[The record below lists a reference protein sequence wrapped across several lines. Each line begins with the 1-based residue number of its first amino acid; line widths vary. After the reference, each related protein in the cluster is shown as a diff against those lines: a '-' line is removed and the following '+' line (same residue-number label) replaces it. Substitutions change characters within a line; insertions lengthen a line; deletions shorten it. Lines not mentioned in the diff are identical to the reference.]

1 MNNNEWQTLISIPAD
16 FVRRRWQF
24 QFPYFISDNMVPSA
38 ATQSSPSL
46 NIRSQTVTATHKA
59 KPKSANNKIPIPLCE
74 WSEKPKLRKKR
85 FAMERQQTTQKKMFI
100 SLICVCVCV
109 SVWCFGCSRSRA
121 APKSN
126 SICFIRST
134 TKLDFSE
141 VDVRCSHIRINT
153 SLRSRSTVIRGF
165 SANIRHASRPG
176 LALTHTNWTGWALGW
191 PVLYCVRA
199 VYCSNYMGALQSLL
213 SRRPLQR

>member
-1 MNNNEWQTLISIPAD
+1 MALPQTTGNNSHNGNGNERLIYSDRMNNNEWQTLISIPAD

-109 SVWCFGCSRSRA
+109 
-121 APKSN
+121 
-126 SICFIRST
+126 
-134 TKLDFSE
+134 
-141 VDVRCSHIRINT
+141 
-153 SLRSRSTVIRGF
+153 
-165 SANIRHASRPG
+165 
-176 LALTHTNWTGWALGW
+176 
-191 PVLYCVRA
+191 CVVFR
-199 VYCSNYMGALQSLL
+199 L
-213 SRRPLQR
+213 